1 MSHPADAAAHRRRGW
16 IGAELWALVVL
27 AAPIAASNLAEMAMS
42 VANVVMMGRLGAT
55 ELAAGG
61 FGHIILWLVMVVA
74 FGVILA
80 VGTLVAQANGAGDRE
95 AAGRALAQGLLLA
108 TAMSLPSMVA
118 LWWAGPV
125 VALSRIDPEVTRLM
139 TEYLRAVLWAL
150 PLILWFVVLQRFV
163 ASLFRPLVL
172 AAINVVAVFGNIFL
186 NWLLIY
192 GNWGFPALGVAGA
205 GYATTIVSAL
215 QFVAALVYVAR
226 HLAYRPYRPF
236 ATLFTLHWATL
247 REILHVGWPIA
258 GGLAVEYWF
267 FAATGLLVA
276 QFGTASLAAHQLVV
290 NFTSIFYMVVMAV
303 ANAANF
309 RVAHAMGRGS
319 LIEVRRSGG
328 LAIAVGMGLGAVM
341 VVVLWAFPRPIVG
354 FYLDLDDPA
363 SLGVLPIAISLLAIA
378 AIFQVG
384 DAVQAVAAGAL
395 RGLRDTRASMW
406 AAVLG
411 YWVIGVGCGLGLG
424 YGAGLGAIGLWWGIA
439 AGLSAAGAALA
450 LRFDRRTRALLR
462 SAQPAEAMP

>member
-1 MSHPADAAAHRRRGW
+1 
-16 IGAELWALVVL
+16 
-27 AAPIAASNLAEMAMS
+27 
-42 VANVVMMGRLGAT
+42 
-55 ELAAGG
+55 
-61 FGHIILWLVMVVA
+61 
-74 FGVILA
+74 
-80 VGTLVAQANGAGDRE
+80 
-95 AAGRALAQGLLLA
+95 
-108 TAMSLPSMVA
+108 
-118 LWWAGPV
+118 
-125 VALSRIDPEVTRLM
+125 
-139 TEYLRAVLWAL
+139 
-150 PLILWFVVLQRFV
+150 
-163 ASLFRPLVL
+163 
-172 AAINVVAVFGNIFL
+172 
-186 NWLLIY
+186 
-192 GNWGFPALGVAGA
+192 
-205 GYATTIVSAL
+205 
-215 QFVAALVYVAR
+215 
-226 HLAYRPYRPF
+226 
-236 ATLFTLHWATL
+236 L

-276 QFGTASLAAHQLVV
+276 QFGTASLAAHQIVV

-319 LIEVRRSGG
+319 LVEVRRSGG

-363 SLGVLPIAISLLAIA
+363 SLEVLPIAISLLAIA

-395 RGLRDTRASMW
+395 RGLRDTRAAMW
-406 AAVLG
+406 AAVFG

-462 SAQPAEAMP
+462 SAHPAEAMP